1 MTSSAALDPLVQPWA
16 LLALSFP
23 FLCVSSYLLGWGTWR
38 AGLTSGTAGS
48 DVCIS
53 KRILLPSSEKC
64 QWSRPGIGIRRG
76 RKGARGV
83 KHLVCADVGVLSGAQ
98 Q

>member
-1 MTSSAALDPLVQPWA
+1 MTGSSALDPLVQHWA

-23 FLCVSSYLLGWGTWR
+23 SLCVSSYLLVWGTWR
-38 AGLTSGTAGS
+38 AGLISGTAGS
-48 DVCIS
+48 AVCIS

-64 QWSRPGIGIRRG
+64 QWSRPGIGIRKG
-76 RKGARGV
+76 RKGAHGV
-83 KHLVCADVGVLSGAQ
+83 RHLVCADVGVLSGAQ